1 MSARTSGTSR
11 SVASSTV
18 KPVGFVDRGIA
29 SLLAGGRPANSITR
43 GRGPRPGSSGAVTLL
58 LRGGGL
64 DGAALEFRNVTKRY
78 EGDGGAV
85 LLALRGA
92 SFAVPPG
99 RKVAIT
105 GRSGSGKSTL
115 LHLAAGIDTPTTGA
129 VLVAGRDLGR
139 MSEARRT
146 LARRDGIGLVFQF
159 FHLLPHLTVR
169 DNVLLPAW
177 IAGDAPR
184 DAARRAEDLLARV
197 DLGSRAGDAVR
208 KLSGGEMQRVALCRA
223 LLRRPRLLLADEP
236 TGNLDDD
243 NSRKVM
249 DLLLRLA
256 EEEDSTLIYVTHSR
270 ELAALADETWRIGSG
285 VLEVP

>member
-1 MSARTSGTSR
+1 
-11 SVASSTV
+11 
-18 KPVGFVDRGIA
+18 
-29 SLLAGGRPANSITR
+29 
-43 GRGPRPGSSGAVTLL
+43 
-58 LRGGGL
+58 L

-78 EGDGGAV
+78 AGDGGAV

-243 NSRKVM
+243 NSRMVM

-256 EEEDSTLIYVTHSR
+256 EEEESTLIYVTHSR